1 MTNLTPNRPIGP
13 WTRQKPIK
21 RHFQRSVSSFYVLCD
36 WTDWLIL
43 FRIFFNSV
51 LYTSFIWIYVDLDL
65 WICGI
70 KEMFVGRNSVW
81 KKMNSSEP
89 VTVNQSLK
97 VLEQLESFENS
108 DLVIVMCYL
117 IMSISKYLSLNIK
130 GRVRLC
136 VSQVISSFLI

>member
-1 MTNLTPNRPIGP
+1 
-13 WTRQKPIK
+13 
-21 RHFQRSVSSFYVLCD
+21 
-36 WTDWLIL
+36 
-43 FRIFFNSV
+43 
-51 LYTSFIWIYVDLDL
+51 
-65 WICGI
+65 
-70 KEMFVGRNSVW
+70 
-81 KKMNSSEP
+81 MNSSEP

-117 IMSISKYLSLNIK
+117 IMSISKYLSFNIK